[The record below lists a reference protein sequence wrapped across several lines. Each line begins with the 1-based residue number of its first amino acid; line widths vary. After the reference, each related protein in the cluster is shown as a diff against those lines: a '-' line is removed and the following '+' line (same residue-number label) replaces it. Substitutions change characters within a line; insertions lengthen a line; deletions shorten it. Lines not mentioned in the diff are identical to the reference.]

1 MLEPASVN
9 ESATAHQIEQRA
21 HGDQNF
27 RRFFPTIKDHF
38 RRFILH
44 STSSARIM
52 KTLVVFMV
60 FLYAFQVQAFRLPGL
75 GHLRKTD
82 NEYPTMDIWKFLTA
96 VHNHVAGY
104 WAEDQAPK
112 AKDERKH
119 KHRHGHGDHGSHTTK
134 IEGLYIDALYQ
145 GVLDYLQ

>member
-1 MLEPASVN
+1 
-9 ESATAHQIEQRA
+9 
-21 HGDQNF
+21 
-27 RRFFPTIKDHF
+27 
-38 RRFILH
+38 
-44 STSSARIM
+44 M

-60 FLYAFQVQAFRLPGL
+60 CLYAFQVQAFRLPGL

-119 KHRHGHGDHGSHTTK
+119 KHRHGHVNNGSLTKK
-134 IEGLYIDALYQ
+134 IEGLYIALYTSMSA
-145 GVLDYLQ
+145 